1 MSIGGKL
8 VLSNLL
14 VGFGVLWFAGCAA
27 VPATAPATPPASAQ
41 AGATTIVAVAP
52 PAAPSV
58 TLPQFLGL
66 DLVFAGTAKA
76 VTRVRN
82 RLSTRFPVLE
92 PKPPVRSLSDPAN
105 LSPEASPAVQAAAK
119 AKAEDDTAP
128 QKAKAIKYLAG
139 RGCGECFPETEDAL
153 IAALDDCNESI
164 RYGVVRGLQGSVG
177 TSCQSCRTNSCCSPK
192 LLQKLYKV
200 AYERDDQGCFIESSA
215 RVRRNARLVIC
226 KCGGVP
232 MDAHEA
238 LPIEGPPGEIILGDL
253 DAEET
258 TETVAETSENTPSA
272 IPVGF
277 VPKSEDNNEAAKTAA
292 FRLPDLP
299 PPDVTSVFNVDE

>member
-1 MSIGGKL
+1 MPS
-8 VLSNLL
+8 
-14 VGFGVLWFAGCAA
+14 AAPA
-27 VPATAPATPPASAQ
+27 VPPPASAQ

-66 DLVFAGTAKA
+66 DLVYAGTVKVASG
-76 VTRVRN
+76 VRN
-82 RLSTRFPVLE
+82 RLATRFPVLE
-92 PKPPVRSLSDPAN
+92 PKPPVRSLTDPAN

-128 QKAKAIKYLAG
+128 QKAKAIKYLAS

-153 IAALDDCNESI
+153 IAALDDCNEAI

-177 TSCQSCRTNSCCSPK
+177 SCCQSCRTNSCCTPK
-192 LLQKLYKV
+192 LLKKLYEV
-200 AYERDDQGCFIESSA
+200 AYERDDQGCFLESSA

-232 MDAHEA
+232 MGPQQVVP
-238 LPIEGPPGEIILGDL
+238 LEGPPAEILLGVDGESIPPPDETKLVESSDSPPTV
-253 DAEET
+253 ESET
-258 TETVAETSENTPSA
+258 TIALPVSVTSGASEEEVETT
-272 IPVGF
+272 
-277 VPKSEDNNEAAKTAA
+277 TAT
-292 FRLPDLP
+292 FRLPELP
-299 PPDVTSVFNVDE
+299 PSETMPAPANDL